1 MVDEQNTEKQDVTKI
16 DDDIEPLI
24 IGLLENKD
32 ALTSLLNLLT
42 KMRKSGLLEILDDL
56 SSEYLP
62 SDLEFLTTFL
72 TSRDALVGVVRMVNV
87 LASLSHAL
95 SSETAGD
102 TIKAIAFNSDQI
114 FEGMVSGAK
123 NPESL
128 GLMSFYAMLK
138 DPDISAGL
146 SAMLGALRALGIAL
160 KKVPEK

>member
-1 MVDEQNTEKQDVTKI
+1 MVDEQQTEKQDISKI

-42 KMRKSGLLEILDDL
+42 RMRKSGLIEILDDL
-56 SSEYLP
+56 SSDYLP

-72 TSRDALVGVVRMVNV
+72 TSRDALVGVVKMVNV
-87 LASLSHAL
+87 LAVLSHSL

-102 TIKAIAFNSDQI
+102 TLKAIAFNSDLI
-114 FEGMVSGAK
+114 FDNMVSGAK
-123 NPESL
+123 NPESI
-128 GLMSFYAMLK
+128 GLMGLYALLK

-146 SAMLGALRALGIAL
+146 SAMMGALKALGIAL

>member
-1 MVDEQNTEKQDVTKI
+1 MVDEQQTDKQDISKI

-42 KMRKSGLLEILDDL
+42 RMRKSGLIEILDDL
-56 SSEYLP
+56 SSDYLP

-72 TSRDALVGVVRMVNV
+72 TSRDALVGVVKMVNV
-87 LASLSHAL
+87 LAALSHSL

-102 TIKAIAFNSDQI
+102 TLKAIAFNSDLI
-114 FEGMVSGAK
+114 FDNMVSGAK
-123 NPESL
+123 NPESI
-128 GLMSFYAMLK
+128 GLMGLYALLK

-146 SAMLGALRALGIAL
+146 SAMMGALKALGIAL

>member
-1 MVDEQNTEKQDVTKI
+1 MVDEQQTEKQDISKI

-42 KMRKSGLLEILDDL
+42 RMRKSGLIEILDDL
-56 SSEYLP
+56 SSDYLP

-72 TSRDALVGVVRMVNV
+72 TSRDALVGVVKMVNV
-87 LASLSHAL
+87 LAVLSHSL

-102 TIKAIAFNSDQI
+102 TLKAIAFNSDMI
-114 FEGMVSGAK
+114 FDNMVSGAK
-123 NPESL
+123 NPESI
-128 GLMSFYAMLK
+128 GLMGLYALLK

-146 SAMLGALRALGIAL
+146 SAMMGALKALGIAL

>member
-1 MVDEQNTEKQDVTKI
+1 MVDEQQADKQDVSKI

-42 KMRKSGLLEILDDL
+42 RMRKSGLIEILDDL
-56 SSEYLP
+56 SSDYLP

-72 TSRDALVGVVRMVNV
+72 TSRDALVGVVKMVNV
-87 LASLSHAL
+87 LAALSHSL
-95 SSETAGD
+95 SSERAGD
-102 TIKAIAFNSDQI
+102 TLKAIAFNSDLI
-114 FEGMVSGAK
+114 FDNMVSGAK
-123 NPESL
+123 NPESI
-128 GLMSFYAMLK
+128 GLMGLYALLK

-146 SAMLGALRALGIAL
+146 SAMMGALKALGIAL